1 MMNTVVLIS
10 LFIILFLGG
19 AILLARHLRSSSS
32 DEWELTPVARQHVEL
47 YHGGQINE
55 KEIHFT
61 KRRFHELLSRGE
73 IERVESSLRP
83 GTQFVVKVRALMEIG
98 TDDAVQILER
108 QLGRQLTDN
117 RLEQN
122 WYWIDL
128 ANCLRLLGREESLPR
143 LLECAG
149 AVDELPLVHFF
160 AAETVCFPGFTSY
173 LRELDT
179 AQGLAALRLLHRAIE
194 GLRGAVTQ
202 QIIIEARIGEMVE
215 LLWDHRPADTH
226 PMLVRLFLEVQRY
239 LRRTQNLEEE
249 PYNVEAEDPFEREA
263 LHLQRSRLAALEP
276 AMEDYLHEAGPSL
289 SRQLPH
295 LRGLLLKDAL
305 LALNDLRYAGSGAN
319 LLRLIKDPRFH
330 FQEEAVRCLRWADD
344 PRVADFLRDWAII
357 NVEPHQRALKPLKAW
372 EPRRPSIAASFPYK
386 ALLYAMRGFASS
398 TNEQFLLVA
407 AHDWDP
413 TYRTEA
419 INSLCWWEPYA
430 RAEVLLHLQ
439 AARFDHNANVRHA
452 ARAALARMG
461 ERQALQWFRQALQSE
476 HKPCV
481 IEAMQSIA
489 EQGITLLWPDL
500 DRIVDTEEPEI
511 AFIAREA
518 IELMHEDLDHQLRRK
533 IV

>member
-1 MMNTVVLIS
+1 MNTVLLLAI
-10 LFIILFLGG
+10 LIILFLGG
-19 AILLARHLRSSSS
+19 AILLARHLRAVGHE
-32 DEWELTPVARQHVEL
+32 DWELTPVARQHFEL

-55 KEIHFT
+55 KDMHLT
-61 KRRFHELLSRGE
+61 KRRFHELLTRGE

-98 TDDAVQILER
+98 TDEAVQILER

-143 LLECAG
+143 LLECA
-149 AVDELPLVHFF
+149 AHVDDLPLVHFY
-160 AAETVCFPGFTSY
+160 AAETVCFPGFISY
-173 LRELDT
+173 LRELET
-179 AQGLAALRLLHRAIE
+179 AQGHAALRLLHRAIE

-202 QIIIEARIGEMVE
+202 QIITEARIGEMIE
-215 LLWDHRPADTH
+215 QLWDHRPADTH
-226 PMLVRLFLEVQRY
+226 PLLVRLFLEVQRY
-239 LRRTQNLEEE
+239 LRRTQNIEEE
-249 PYNVEAEDPFEREA
+249 PYNVDAEDPFEREA
-263 LHLQRSRLAALEP
+263 LHLQRSRMSALEP
-276 AMEDYLHEAGPSL
+276 AIEDYLLEAGPSL
-289 SRQLPH
+289 NRQLLH
-295 LRGLLLKDAL
+295 MRGKLLKDAL
-305 LALNDLRYAGSGAN
+305 LALNDLRFAGNGLN
-319 LLRLIKDPRFH
+319 LLKLIKEPRFT
-330 FQEEAVRCLRWADD
+330 FQDEAVQCLRWAEN
-344 PRVADFLRDWAII
+344 PQVADFLRDWAII

-372 EPRRPSIAASFPYK
+372 EPRRPSIPPSFPYK
-386 ALLYAMRGFASS
+386 TLLYALRGFASK

-413 TYRTEA
+413 TYRAEA

-439 AARFDHNANVRHA
+439 TARFDHSANVRHA

-461 ERQALQWFRQALQSE
+461 ERQALQWFRQALNSE

-481 IEAMQSIA
+481 IEAIQTIA

-500 DRIVDTEEPEI
+500 DRIVDSDDTEV
-511 AFIAREA
+511 AFTAREA